1 MTFKPGT
8 ELDRLVGEKLGFEV
22 ITEKEDVQRR
32 QQTEHER
39 GTIALYGDH
48 YVLRRKGLP
57 SVTWAPS
64 TSWASMQLVVE
75 EMQRRGWDYLASSL
89 MNGNHAMRFDHYTIV
104 HGQEVENSA
113 RAEAPTLPH
122 AACLAALKALGA
134 LEGQADG

>member
-8 ELDRLVGEKLGFEV
+8 ELDRLAGEKLGLEV

-64 TSWASMQLVVE
+64 TSWASTQLVVE
-75 EMQRRGWDYLASSL
+75 EMQRRGYDFSLKHYEGMSSWRWAAQFAWRL
-89 MNGNHAMRFDHYTIV
+89 NNPHTADT
-104 HGQEVENSA
+104 A
-113 RAEAPTLPH
+113 PH
-122 AACLAALKALGA
+122 AVCMAALSALGA
-134 LEGQADG
+134 LEGQADI